1 MKRFSVIVIVS
12 FLFLTTQCSDDNTQG
27 SGLTVWKT
35 EGSHQGSTGSQD
47 GPSTTAWST
56 TASTQSSSSGGQ
68 TPAWHVTEERQP
80 SGSPQTS
87 AWHTSSTPQPSS
99 NGAQTPAWHTQK
111 QGPKQTVTTSA
122 WHVTSE
128 AEIGTTI
135 YNTNAYSSV
144 SQNLYSLQER
154 LGAIIQFYE
163 QESLLQQTSW
173 SGSIQVSKKALAKY
187 QKYFT
192 EYLQDVAGNQ
202 DSYLSAV
209 RGIFQGY
216 QELPAM
222 YQKKLQQT
230 KEKNT
235 DANAATYFAKMPFR
249 KGSFALELV
258 QEATGSILSYIR
270 MRMELISVDTYASNA
285 TQAFLVGSP
294 SSPSQFAQLHHAVD
308 IFEGICEQQFAQLK
322 GMRGISKEE
331 LAELENN
338 YTSIFTAYEEA
349 TSNLLIVF
357 TLKLLKEISTKYPL
371 DLAIHADV
379 TAMNVNLPVL
389 KELYGF
395 SKAGLEV
402 LEEVAKKKKGQEHRG
417 ESREE
422 SSRTI
427 SAKTYFGL
435 YDSPKAVLE
444 ALGLMMAQILSFA
457 GTVEQNLIAQQIKE
471 KNLQSNIPAIQ
482 KAMST
487 ASLLYL
493 QAAGCYYDAQNMTN
507 YSAYGLIGKSLSMA
521 AQSWI
526 KAQRNDHS
534 GTYGYAAEQYQLAY
548 EAAQQTGSS
557 SLGFLLLRFYN
568 MAMLNYAQYSLNQYA
583 HFGEYQSDI
592 VNYVRSAATIPEGIK
607 DSQESLIQNLFYS
620 EGSTAFKGIGGL
632 CSQVAESYKAN
643 LSSLQATKHSMQ
655 NNKKLLLQNGITV
668 TQNVADGAKAMLIG
682 TPATGDEPIQAA
694 ADTSMYV
701 KYYDPQSVFYGQ
713 QRYLDVFHSF
723 QLADKAMEQAPN
735 NQYAPLGALFKD
747 SPIKTF
753 SGFAQLHFTRICL
766 MSAIEARAYITNP
779 KYAYYKNACIVS
791 SFLSFLSAYKVYKV
805 LGDYSHLVEYCG
817 HELEEFRSVLPVI
830 LKDAQNR
837 INNPKATQLDYQMA
851 LAETQG
857 ATMLG
862 SEQAA
867 QLYQQLIQQY
877 VKKAGAGDFGTQFP
891 AVLQAYTYYQAYLWS
906 LHQRNQN
913 NAQMYQQKMTQAL
926 KELME
931 QIERA
936 RSFVVNDGESF
947 DKRIAMQEQLKDL
960 QKTLEQYSTTQ
971 HYEQALFGIE
981 KNDFC
986 QVQNVESVKGSAI
999 LQIEIVFMSGIKK
1012 TLLNPLYQLAR
1023 LYVAQSDSELQ
1034 ELEQNFNSSSP
1045 NYGLLTT
1052 SRFKSL
1058 MTNYKTALVSFG
1070 QLGLE
1075 NQVMKVEQAMTQ
1087 TAAFRYFSA
1096 VIPSDIVTKNITVSR
1111 KAIINRGTAQFQSSG
1126 KKTGTGAWHVSSV
1139 QSQEQGTTAWNVSSS
1154 QPQGQGQN
1162 TTAWNVQNQ
1171 GGQGEQERE
1180 PQVKKPSILPYYLI
1194 ADWEVNITKLA
1205 TDASNIAQQA
1215 SQQAAEGTRIP
1226 PAMEQKQ
1233 KLYNEILTTAQRL
1246 RGKKESLDD
1255 IVKYVAVPLF
1265 KDQLQTGG
1273 YQGVFKTLDQ
1283 EVDLYYDQVMYLAMR
1298 GMQVGNSTLKATLNI
1313 TTQADPTTGEEDI
1326 IIRGTNLPLAPIP
1339 RYRGDTNCAV
1349 FYYSLYQKF
1358 FNQTGQPVD
1367 VGGSIFF
1374 PITGQQAIDKGE
1386 RGQRE
1391 TDRAY
1396 LASSLQYKHK
1406 IAYLIAPLQRMT
1418 SDDRFNAD
1426 FKTYSKIYTQLT
1438 KAYQWQ
1444 DALIAAIGMLQKK
1457 VGLGYVNVNEKSS
1470 ELYKNWAEDCKLFLF
1485 GAPFAPSYLQ
1495 VLNNIQG
1502 YYDLAAQLS
1511 TNASTKS
1518 DLYKRAAQL
1527 NIDAAE
1533 KCVQL
1538 EQIVPQIDGYPSTSP
1553 SGFPTGSTT
1562 VGSKALKTLK
1572 CGSAPKYTFPS
1583 GESIT
1588 WKYYEDA
1595 QMHYSEALKLYKKAL
1610 AAENS
1615 HQTESTALENALV
1628 RSLTGLSLKSHVLAS
1643 LQRATII
1650 ARNVWT
1656 VTTEEKSH
1664 VEGDTVDV
1672 NAAFAKIRKDGAS
1685 GGGISAASGLQS
1697 LVSGSGKQSSGNAV
1711 EQYVLMKK
1719 MMLDAIIYM
1728 IPLMGSTENIVK
1740 ELSKTS
1746 PLSEGQV
1753 KTTVPA
1759 ISGSAV
1765 ICAAANNVPN
1775 LGAIAVSKKG
1785 SKHAAIVNITAFNS
1799 VPGDVN
1805 LNSSLTAT
1813 SKITLLY
1820 ADTFPSFVE
1829 YAMNDLIGN
1838 IDNKFARIDNTSQ
1851 VAALSTFAGQLYGLL
1866 TNLYKQTFMPELMK
1880 HQDDKAN
1887 IEKAETSF
1895 QTALKAAQQ
1904 KMLVNATGYLG

>member
-12 FLFLTTQCSDDNTQG
+12 FLFLTTQCSE
-27 SGLTVWKT
+27 
-35 EGSHQGSTGSQD
+35 EGNQ
-47 GPSTTAWST
+47 
-56 TASTQSSSSGGQ
+56 
-68 TPAWHVTEERQP
+68 
-80 SGSPQTS
+80 
-87 AWHTSSTPQPSS
+87 
-99 NGAQTPAWHTQK
+99 N
-111 QGPKQTVTTSA
+111 PKQTVKTSA

-128 AEIGTTI
+128 AQMETTI
-135 YNTNAYSSV
+135 YNTNAYSFV
-144 SQNLYSLQER
+144 GQNLYSLQSR

-173 SGSIQVSKKALAKY
+173 SGTAQVSKKALSKY

-192 EYLQDVAGNQ
+192 EYLQNVAGNQ
-202 DSYLSAV
+202 NSYLSAV

-235 DANAATYFAKMPFR
+235 DANAATYFAKMPFQ

-338 YTSIFTAYEEA
+338 YTSIFTEYEEA
-349 TSNLLIVF
+349 TSNLLIAF

-379 TAMNVNLPVL
+379 TSMNVNLPVL

-422 SSRTI
+422 PSRTT
-427 SAKTYFGL
+427 SSKTYFGL
-435 YDSPKAVLE
+435 YDSPKSVLE
-444 ALGLMMAQILSFA
+444 ALGLMMAKILSFA

-583 HFGEYQSDI
+583 HFGQYQSDI
-592 VNYVRSAATIPEGIK
+592 VNYVRSAATIPEGIQ
-607 DSQESLIQNLFYS
+607 DSQESLVQNLFYS

-655 NNKKLLLQNGITV
+655 SNKKLLLQNGITV
-668 TQNVADGAKAMLIG
+668 TQNVADGAKTMLKG
-682 TPATGDEPIQAA
+682 TPATGDEPIQPA

-701 KYYDPQSVFYGQ
+701 KYYDPESVFYGQ

-851 LAETQG
+851 LAEIQG
-857 ATMLG
+857 ATMIG

-877 VKKAGAGDFGTQFP
+877 IKKAGAGDFGTQFP

-906 LHQRNQN
+906 LHQKNQN
-913 NAQMYQQKMTQAL
+913 NAQMYQQKMTQVL

-936 RSFVVNDGESF
+936 RSFVVNSSEPF

-986 QVQNVESVKGSAI
+986 QVQNVESVKDSAI
-999 LQIEIVFMSGIKK
+999 PQIEISFMSGIKK

-1023 LYVAQSDSELQ
+1023 LYVNQSDSELQ
-1034 ELEQNFNSSSP
+1034 ELEDNFNSSSP

-1052 SRFKSL
+1052 ARFKSL
-1058 MTNYKTALVSFG
+1058 MKNYKTALVSFG

-1096 VIPSDIVTKNITVSR
+1096 VIPSDIVTEKITVSR

-1126 KKTGTGAWHVSSV
+1126 KKPGTGAWYVSSV
-1139 QSQEQGTTAWNVSSS
+1139 QSQGQGTTS
-1154 QPQGQGQN
+1154 
-1162 TTAWNVQNQ
+1162 WNVQSQ

-1246 RGKKESLDD
+1246 LGKRESLDD

-1273 YQGVFKTLDQ
+1273 YQGVFRTLDQ
-1283 EVDLYYDQVMYLAMR
+1283 EVGLYYDQIRYLVMP

-1313 TTQADPTTGEEDI
+1313 TTQADPTTGKEDI

-1339 RYRGDTNCAV
+1339 RYRGDTDCAV

-1367 VGGSIFF
+1367 VGGAIFF

-1396 LASSLQYKHK
+1396 LASSLQYRHK

-1444 DALIAAIGMLQKK
+1444 DALISAIDMLQKK
-1457 VGLGYVNVNEKSS
+1457 AGLGYVNVNEKSAD
-1470 ELYKNWAEDCKLFLF
+1470 LYQNWAEDCTLFLF
-1485 GAPFAPSYLQ
+1485 GAPFTSSYRQ
-1495 VLNNIQG
+1495 VLNSIQG
-1502 YYDLAAQLS
+1502 YYDLAAQAS
-1511 TNASTKS
+1511 RSSSTKS
-1518 DLYKRAAQL
+1518 ILYKRATHL
-1527 NIDAAE
+1527 SIHAAE
-1533 KCVQL
+1533 ICAKS
-1538 EQIVPQIDGYPSTSP
+1538 EQIIPQIDGYPFTSP
-1553 SGFPTGSTT
+1553 SGFPSGSTT
-1562 VGSKALKTLK
+1562 VGSKALGTLK
-1572 CGSAPKYTFPS
+1572 CGSAPNYTFPKGS
-1583 GESIT
+1583 SIT
-1588 WKYYEDA
+1588 WKHYEDA
-1595 QMHYSEALKLYKKAL
+1595 QMHYYEALKLYKKAL

-1615 HQTESTALENALV
+1615 HQTESTALENELV
-1628 RSLTGLSLKSHVLAS
+1628 RNLTGLSLKSHVLAS
-1643 LQRATII
+1643 LQRVALI
-1650 ARNVWT
+1650 ARNAWT
-1656 VTTEEKSH
+1656 VTAEEKSH
-1664 VEGDTVDV
+1664 AEGITVDV
-1672 NAAFAKIRKDGAS
+1672 NATFAKIRKDGAS
-1685 GGGISAASGLQS
+1685 GGGVSAASGLQS

-1711 EQYVLMKK
+1711 GQYVLMKK

-1728 IPLMGSTENIVK
+1728 IPLMGSTKDLVT
-1740 ELSKTS
+1740 ELSKNS
-1746 PLSEGQV
+1746 SISAEQA

-1759 ISGSAV
+1759 LSGSAV
-1765 ICAAANNVPN
+1765 ICAAANNIPN

-1785 SKHAAIVNITAFNS
+1785 SKNTAVINITAFNS

-1813 SKITLLY
+1813 SKLTLLY

-1838 IDNKFARIDNTSQ
+1838 IDNKFERIDNTLQ
-1851 VAALSTFAGQLYGLL
+1851 MAALNTFAGQLYGLL
-1866 TNLYKQTFMPELMK
+1866 TNLYKQTFLPELMK
-1880 HQDDKAN
+1880 HQDDKTN